1 MAAWTLATAQEHLA
15 AWMQAELAL
24 ASAQEYSINTGG
36 SARSL
41 KRADL
46 GMVANQIKF
55 WKKEVERLSS
65 EKPANGK
72 FRFGAPIDNY

>member
-15 AWMQAELAL
+15 AWMAAELAL
-24 ASAQEYSINTGG
+24 ATAQEYTINTGG

-41 KRADL
+41 KRSNLAE
-46 GMVANQIKF
+46 VANQVRF
-55 WKKEVERLSS
+55 WKKEVDKLSTT
-65 EKPANGK
+65 KPANGK